1 MLKTGLIFIVLT
13 LLTNSLFFNGPV
25 VISSETTKQ
34 LKIHNKTA
42 TSLRFIICQNQFRV
56 GDRLLSSSIEPEQIT
71 QIQTNYLNSSIE
83 EKNITIY
90 IIPSNESANSIL
102 LERKFDNSCDFD
114 SSIVTY
120 ISLAISKN
128 SNISLS
134 IEGSTVSNGLEK
146 TIPSLTIDNTAHL
159 VGMDISNFHPYEDG
173 QTLSKN
179 KIFTPNTT
187 GLVYKTI
194 SGEQNEIC
202 LDKKSIELQLITYQ
216 YDNKIIHL
224 GFIPLDEGVYT
235 ISPKPESGCDF
246 ANPDLIETIAVYQNQ
261 YVIATSSSTINPL
274 YKESGI
280 AITNNVDK
288 KVK

>member
-13 LLTNSLFFNGPV
+13 LLINSLFFNGPV
-25 VISSETTKQ
+25 AMSLETTKQ

-56 GDRLLSSSIEPEQIT
+56 GDRMLLSSIDPQQIT

-102 LERKFDNSCDFD
+102 LEKKFDNSCDFD
-114 SSIVTY
+114 SSVVTY
-120 ISLAISKN
+120 TNLAISKN
-128 SNISLS
+128 SNISLL

-146 TIPSLTIDNTAHL
+146 TTPSLTIDNTAHL
-159 VGMDISNFHPYEDG
+159 IGMDLSNFHPYEG
-173 QTLSKN
+173 SQTLSKS
-179 KIFTPNTT
+179 KIFTPDTT
-187 GLVYKTI
+187 GLVYKTM
-194 SGEQNEIC
+194 SSKQNEVC
-202 LDKKSIELQLITYQ
+202 LDKKSIKLQLIPHQ
-216 YDNKIIHL
+216 SNNKTIYL
-224 GFIPLDEGVYT
+224 GFIPLDEGIYT

-261 YVIATSSSTINPL
+261 YVIATGSSTINPL

-280 AITNNVDK
+280 VIINDVDK